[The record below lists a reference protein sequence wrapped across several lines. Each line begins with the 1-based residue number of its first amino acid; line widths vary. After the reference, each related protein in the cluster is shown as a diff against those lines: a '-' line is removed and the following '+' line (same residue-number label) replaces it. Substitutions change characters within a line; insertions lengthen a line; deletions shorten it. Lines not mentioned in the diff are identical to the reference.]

1 VERYVIRGGVAG
13 YERLQL
19 LARVLAPGTSALLD
33 RVEVDPASR
42 CLDIGCGAGDVTF
55 EFAQRVGADGR
66 VTGIDMDATKV
77 TLAKESAARQGLSNV
92 DFLVMNVYEWAE
104 PNSYDVVYCRNLLQH
119 LSRPVDVLR
128 TMWEG
133 VRAGGVI
140 VVEDADFDRSFC
152 DPPNDGFDFWIDSY
166 QRALRLGGGDPLMGR
181 KLHRYFTD
189 AGIPTPELTAIQRVD
204 VTGEAK
210 LLPFST
216 LEATTDA
223 IISAGI
229 ASAERI
235 QVALEQ
241 LSDFA
246 ADSGALCGLPL
257 DVQAWC
263 RKAT

>member
-1 VERYVIRGGVAG
+1 MVEPSSMTFIANPTRFDDRA
-13 YERLQL
+13 
-19 LARVLAPGTSALLD
+19 TSASCKRTRPSL
-33 RVEVDPASR
+33 RS
-42 CLDIGCGAGDVTF
+42 
-55 EFAQRVGADGR
+55 
-66 VTGIDMDATKV
+66 
-77 TLAKESAARQGLSNV
+77 ES
-92 DFLVMNVYEWAE
+92 
-104 PNSYDVVYCRNLLQH
+104 
-119 LSRPVDVLR
+119 
-128 TMWEG
+128 
-133 VRAGGVI
+133 
-140 VVEDADFDRSFC
+140 DFDRSFC

-235 QVALEQ
+235 QGALEQ